1 MLNYMYQIIV
11 IIDLFVFLAS
21 EQCIIHPLGARP
33 PSPDIASC
41 PAYSAN
47 HTVILVVGISF

>member
-1 MLNYMYQIIV
+1 MYQIIV

-47 HTVILVVGISF
+47 HTIVPVIVML